1 MKYIRDNI
9 KIEYNKLTNECLND
23 ILVALEKGIGT
34 ANEFFGIKKEHDK
47 INLKIYDSIEELHM
61 EEFGK
66 MKEDYLI
73 ALGKSSDVL
82 KIVSPQNPGRVHNYN
97 STIKTIEKC
106 AFDSVIESNFTGTPV
121 WLDISFVLLNMFEQ
135 DTTCSRPQI
144 ENFYNDTYM
153 NNSDQFYITLY
164 IYKTYGKQAIIDI
177 YKNPTN
183 YNEILNKTDKE
194 LDEDILEYYNIKN
207 SLDDKKIIEITKEY
221 VKSKMQSENTGH
233 DWYHIDRVLNT
244 AKNINKEENANEFVV
259 EMIAILHDIC
269 DYKIYKGDEKQG
281 LVHILKKLRVFDNID
296 KKDLDNIINS
306 IVNLGYHKTISGGE
320 ELSLEGKIVQDA
332 DRLDATG
339 AMGVMRTFI
348 YTNSRGGKIYD
359 PETGVVPVS
368 VEEYEKTGSR
378 TALGHFVDKCLKVKE
393 LMNTETAK
401 KIAESRHEYLE
412 NFIQE
417 FVDEWHGRK

>member
-23 ILVALEKGIGT
+23 ILIALEKGIQV
-34 ANEFFGIKKEHDK
+34 ANDFFGIKKEHEK

-66 MKEDYLI
+66 LKEDYLI
-73 ALGKSSDVL
+73 ACGNSKNVL

-106 AFDSVIESNFTGTPV
+106 AFDSVIETNFKETPA

-144 ENFYNDTYM
+144 VNFYNDTYM

-164 IYKTYGKQAIIDI
+164 LYKTYGRQKIIDI

-183 YNEILNKTDKE
+183 YNEILNKTDNE
-194 LDEDILEYYNIKN
+194 LDEDILEYYDIKN
-207 SLDDKKIIEITKEY
+207 NLDNDKIIETTKEY

-233 DWYHIDRVLNT
+233 DWYHIERVLST
-244 AKNINKEENANEFVV
+244 AKSINKQEKGNEFVV

-269 DYKIYKGDEKQG
+269 DHKIYNGDEKQG
-281 LVHILKKLRVFDNID
+281 IVHILKRLRVYDNIN
-296 KKDLDNIINS
+296 KKDLENIINS
-306 IVNLGYHKTISGGE
+306 IVNLGYHKSILGE
-320 ELSLEGKIVQDA
+320 TQLSLEGKVVQDA

-339 AMGVMRTFI
+339 AMLIMRTFA
-348 YTNSRGGKIYD
+348 YTNAKGEKMYD

-378 TALGHFVDKCLKVKE
+378 TALGHFVDKGLKVKD
-393 LMNTETAK
+393 LMNTESAR
-401 KIAESRHEYLE
+401 KIAEHRHEYLD

-417 FVDEWHGRK
+417 FLDEWHGRK